1 MAREPILLQIP
12 NNLEPWQANNW
23 RKIANAINAYIEL
36 DNKVNSPKTGLSAA
50 SGSKVKIDDKDNVA
64 DYLEEKLIAG
74 TLLTLT
80 ESLTGGLG
88 SKILTADVAFD
99 HADADDMPDTTG
111 ENVDH
116 DTRYVVQQSTAA
128 PTVPAPYE
136 GMLWYDEDEPF
147 GTPFTIGDGAADTDY
162 ELKFDGETNDGSIYW
177 MEDEDYF
184 KFIDDILLPD
194 NEAIKFGTGVDM
206 DIYFD
211 GTNGHIRTDLVAASD
226 LHIDC
231 GTDKTILLNE
241 TVWDDM
247 RVVPGSFD
255 RPGVSDPTIV
265 VYDVNAGGVNTY
277 LWEFK
282 KNDIASFTLQLPH
295 TYKEG
300 TDISVHVHW
309 TPGPRGNE
317 ENGATVGWKVDY
329 SWANIDGAFGTMA
342 TADLSD
348 ACDGTDHKHQMTPVV
363 AITGTSKS
371 ISSMLLCNIKRTDT
385 GADDTWA
392 STTTGQLPMLLE
404 IDFHYQI
411 DTMGSRQASAK

>member
-12 NNLEPWQANNW
+12 NNLEPWQAGNW
-23 RKIANAINAYIEL
+23 RKIANAINAYIGL
-36 DNKVNSPKTGLSAA
+36 DNKVNSPKTGMAA

>member
-12 NNLEPWQANNW
+12 NNLEPWQAGNW

-36 DNKVNSPKTGLSAA
+36 DNKVNSPQTGMAA
-50 SGSKVKIDDKDNVA
+50 SGSKVKINDKDNVA
-64 DYLEEKLIAG
+64 DYLDEKLIAG

-99 HADADDMPDTTG
+99 HTDADDMPDTTG
-111 ENVDH
+111 VNVDH